1 MIEAW
6 LRTEY
11 AATAYEDVGLEGTVT
26 CATAA
31 LLASELLCAMCIL
44 AAVLGLG
51 VAVTLVCEI
60 LYYVELDG
68 VVVRLDAEYAFLKSD
83 ILSGRSSVDFQNW

>member
-1 MIEAW
+1 M
-6 LRTEY
+6 
-11 AATAYEDVGLEGTVT
+11 T

-31 LLASELLCAMCIL
+31 LLASELLCAMGIL
-44 AAVLGLG
+44 AAILGLG

-60 LYYVELDG
+60 LYYVEIDG

-83 ILSGRSSVDFQNW
+83 VLSGRSSVDFQNW